1 MEIVGNKDANYLCL
15 TGDCIELGQAFN
27 SCRQIEMHG
36 FKQRKL
42 VYQHR
47 KMKQIHGYI
56 SIERRMYN
64 IWYRMLIVCIIVPI
78 LWLLNVKISKNAQR
92 LFNFL

>member
-27 SCRQIEMHG
+27 SCREIEMHG

-47 KMKQIHGYI
+47 KTK
-56 SIERRMYN
+56 
-64 IWYRMLIVCIIVPI
+64 
-78 LWLLNVKISKNAQR
+78 NV
-92 LFNFL
+92 

>member
-27 SCRQIEMHG
+27 SFRKIEMHG
-36 FKQRKL
+36 FKQMKV

-47 KMKQIHGYI
+47 KTK
-56 SIERRMYN
+56 YN
-64 IWYRMLIVCIIVPI
+64 IWYRMLIVFIIFLI
-78 LWLLNVKISKNAQR
+78 LSLLNVEISKNAQR

>member
-27 SCRQIEMHG
+27 SCREIEMHG
-36 FKQRKL
+36 FKQRKV

-47 KMKQIHGYI
+47 KRCLIMVIVI
-56 SIERRMYN
+56 VIV
-64 IWYRMLIVCIIVPI
+64 IML
-78 LWLLNVKISKNAQR
+78 NG
-92 LFNFL
+92 